1 MGTELINR
9 ITVKKD
15 GVYLSSHSSND
26 TAPFHSWR
34 CKGLSEVYAAE
45 GQKGLDREIIR
56 MLYEYAELRGTHK
69 SLERYRYAK
78 DTPEARA
85 IYKRYTDQ
93 IDARY
98 EQMDKAD
105 QDSVWRKPTE
115 KAKEY
120 RAFERDM
127 QEKMYQEIAAR
138 CGEYDKKHR
147 NRDYE
152 R

>member
-1 MGTELINR
+1 MSTELINR

>member
-1 MGTELINR
+1 MSTELINR

-56 MLYEYAELRGTHK
+56 ILYEYAELRGTHK

>member
-1 MGTELINR
+1 MSTELINR
-9 ITVKKD
+9 IIVKKD

-78 DTPEARA
+78 DAPEARA

-93 IDARY
+93 ISDRY

-105 QDSVWRKPTE
+105 RDSVWYKPTE

-120 RAFERDM
+120 RTFERDT
-127 QEKMYQEIAAR
+127 QEKMYLEIAAR
-138 CGEYDKKHR
+138 CEEYDKKQR

>member
-1 MGTELINR
+1 MSTELINR

-78 DTPEARA
+78 DTPEAYA

-93 IDARY
+93 ISDRY

-105 QDSVWRKPTE
+105 RDSVWYKPTE

-120 RAFERDM
+120 RAFERET
-127 QEKMYQEIAAR
+127 QEKMYLEIAAR
-138 CGEYDKKHR
+138 CEEYDKKHR

>member
-1 MGTELINR
+1 MSTELINR

-78 DTPEARA
+78 DTPEAYA
-85 IYKRYTDQ
+85 IYRRYTDQ
-93 IDARY
+93 IDDRY
-98 EQMDKAD
+98 EQLDKAD
-105 QDSVWRKPTE
+105 KDSVWCKPTE

-120 RAFERDM
+120 RAFERDT
-127 QEKMYQEIAAR
+127 QEKMYLEIAAR
-138 CGEYDKKHR
+138 CEEYDKKHR

>member
-1 MGTELINR
+1 MSTELIKS

-26 TAPFHSWR
+26 TAPFHSWY
-34 CKGLSEVYAAE
+34 CKSLSEIYAAE

-56 MLYEYAELRGTHK
+56 MLYEYAELRGRHK
-69 SLERYRYAK
+69 SLERYLFAVYS
-78 DTPEARA
+78 PEAHSIFHRY
-85 IYKRYTDQ
+85 IYHIND
-93 IDARY
+93 RY
-98 EQMDKAD
+98 EIVENAYKDF
-105 QDSVWRKPTE
+105 VWYKPTE

-127 QEKMYQEIAAR
+127 REKMYSELAGR
-138 CGEYDKKHR
+138 CEEYDKKHKS
-147 NRDYE
+147 RDFE